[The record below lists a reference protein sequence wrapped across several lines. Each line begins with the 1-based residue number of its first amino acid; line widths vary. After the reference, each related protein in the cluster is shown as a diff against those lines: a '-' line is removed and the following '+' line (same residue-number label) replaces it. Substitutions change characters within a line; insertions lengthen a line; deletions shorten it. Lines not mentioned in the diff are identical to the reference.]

1 MGRFGW
7 HVEYLFHHVF
17 PFIPVRSHSSKDL
30 MCDQMCQFM
39 RHHLVNEGILIL
51 GEEYMVELNF
61 IELKV
66 GLSCRF
72 TS

>member
-1 MGRFGW
+1 M
-7 HVEYLFHHVF
+7 
-17 PFIPVRSHSSKDL
+17 RSHSSKDL

-66 GLSCRF
+66 GLSRCF
-72 TS
+72 SS